1 MQAWIDFFTTDYG
14 LLSAVIILAMLC
26 GLGYFVWYVLK
37 HVKEDTER
45 HNRLLREAGRPLP

>member
-14 LLSAVIILAMLC
+14 LLSGASIAAMLC
-26 GLGYFVWYVLK
+26 GLGYFVWYVNK

-45 HNRLLREAGRPLP
+45 HDRLVKEARGG